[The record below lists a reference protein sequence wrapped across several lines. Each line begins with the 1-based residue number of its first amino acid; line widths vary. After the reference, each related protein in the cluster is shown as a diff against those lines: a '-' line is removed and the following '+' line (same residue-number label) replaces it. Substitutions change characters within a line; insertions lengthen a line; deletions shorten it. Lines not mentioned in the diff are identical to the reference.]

1 MAQDTAFDSKEFVR
15 AGIEELRRH
24 LLDFSTRNRLLS
36 FKHPERGTDYIRA
49 VDELP
54 GEIYQRLNGGR
65 MRFKPL
71 PHDPLNPPDE
81 RSSAFRAALANMR
94 ETDEDYR
101 KALEVAAK
109 DVGPSFEAER
119 TLRDKARVS
128 LGLDPL
134 VCTPRAGDAQDGHV
148 A

>member
-36 FKHPERGTDYIRA
+36 FKHTERGTDYIRA

-65 MRFKPL
+65 MRLL
-71 PHDPLNPPDE
+71 PFSTYTPSRLTDRPADFVRQCVSVSNGNQSSLAPPHTITSPS
-81 RSSAFRAALANMR
+81 RCRHQLA
-94 ETDEDYR
+94 
-101 KALEVAAK
+101 
-109 DVGPSFEAER
+109 
-119 TLRDKARVS
+119 S
-128 LGLDPL
+128 L
-134 VCTPRAGDAQDGHV
+134 Q
-148 A
+148 